1 MKILLVEDDPL
12 LREEL
17 QRGLTEIG
25 GYSVEAASN
34 GLEAIQ
40 KIEVDVFDL
49 VLTDVKMPGMDGFEL
64 LRIIKSTRPEAG
76 VILITGYGS
85 IETAVEA
92 MKIGADDYITKPVN
106 FRDLL
111 LHISKAEKANQL
123 LKENRLLRME
133 IRKKFEFHN
142 IIGKSQKM
150 QEVFSLIEK
159 VASSSSTVVIYGGSG
174 TGKELVARAIHYNS
188 LRVDHRFIPFNTSAV
203 PETLIE
209 SELFGYTKG
218 AFTGAVHNRKGLFEE
233 AHGGTLFLDEIGTI
247 QPPVQIKLLR
257 VLQEREIAR
266 IGNNDRVKVDVRV
279 IAATNED
286 LEAKMKRGEF
296 REDLFFRLH
305 VFPIFLP
312 DLKARPEDIPLLAY
326 YFLDRYSVENNK
338 NVKSISKEALKALLE
353 YPWPGNVRELENV
366 IERAVILADQEYVTL
381 DDLPANLREKSAGLI
396 KMGLREQK
404 SLEEV
409 KNEYINEVLREVD
422 GNKQRAAEILR
433 ITPKTLYRLERNK
446 HLAVFA
452 SKSDIPKSPLW
463 TKGQF

>member
-1 MKILLVEDDPL
+1 MNSMKILLVEDDPL

-123 LKENRLLRME
+123 LRENRLLRME

-266 IGNNDRVKVDVRV
+266 IGNNDRIKVDVRV

-312 DLKARPEDIPLLAY
+312 DLKARPEDMPLLAY
-326 YFLDRYSVENNK
+326 YFLDRYSLENNK

-396 KMGLREQK
+396 KMGLKERK
-404 SLEEV
+404 SLEDV
-409 KNEYINEVLREVD
+409 KKEYILEVLRMVG
-422 GNKQRAAEILR
+422 GNKQRAAEILQ
-433 ITPKTLYRLERNK
+433 IAPKTLYRLKELR
-446 HLAVFA
+446 V
-452 SKSDIPKSPLW
+452 
-463 TKGQF
+463 